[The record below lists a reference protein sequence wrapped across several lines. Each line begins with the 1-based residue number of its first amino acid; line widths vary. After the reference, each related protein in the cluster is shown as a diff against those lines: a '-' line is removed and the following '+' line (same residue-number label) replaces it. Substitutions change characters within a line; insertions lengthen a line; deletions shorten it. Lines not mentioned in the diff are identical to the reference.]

1 MMQRLQGITA
11 KRIRERSPW
20 IISPF
25 RYYREPPMHK
35 VLSYKY
41 NPHTP
46 LREIIFVPIVVRPI
60 ILTYVIYQPLHT
72 CLCNIHILICVCIYM
87 YICVR
92 TKV

>member
-20 IISPF
+20 IMSPF
-25 RYYREPPMHK
+25 CYYREPPMHE

-72 CLCNIHILICVCIYM
+72 CLHLCVYIYIYVHM
-87 YICVR
+87 C
-92 TKV
+92 THKSLT

>member
-11 KRIRERSPW
+11 KRIGERSPW
-20 IISPF
+20 IMSPF
-25 RYYREPPMHK
+25 CYYRELPMHE

-60 ILTYVIYQPLHT
+60 ILTSVICQPLYVHVYTYVYIYIHT
-72 CLCNIHILICVCIYM
+72 HEYNAQKSL
-87 YICVR
+87 
-92 TKV
+92 T